1 MKLFGIV
8 FIGTLIALRIVGIR
22 IEVNRSAQAI
32 GKLKNEVEMKEVAIK
47 KYEEM
52 INQQRN
58 EFFGKK

>member
-1 MKLFGIV
+1 MEIEEKI
-8 FIGTLIALRIVGIR
+8 IKTLKIKEDIIQNL
-22 IEVNRSAQAI
+22 Q
-32 GKLKNEVEMKEVAIK
+32 NEVEMKEVAIK